1 MPRST
6 LVALALLA
14 SAGAAQAQ
22 QNYNVAGEN
31 SEAII
36 ATEQQRDQWYNGI
49 FNFAPAHRAGDFV
62 FVSGVVAGAW
72 EGEAL
77 DREGYKTAIRRA
89 LDTAQQIL
97 AAAGTSLDAVVKL
110 NSFHVFD
117 HPLITI
123 EKIEQVAVI
132 AEVRKEFMSEPYPA
146 WTAVGTTE
154 LLPDNGIVEIEFV
167 VYSPRE

>member
-6 LVALALLA
+6 LIALAILTVAGLA
-14 SAGAAQAQ
+14 RAQED
-22 QNYNVAGEN
+22 YNVAGEN

-49 FNFAPAHRAGDFV
+49 FNFAPAHRAGDFI

-72 EGEAL
+72 EGEPL
-77 DREGYKTAIRRA
+77 DRDGYKASIRRA
-89 LDTAQQIL
+89 LDVAQQIL
-97 AAAGTSLDAVVKL
+97 GAAGASLDDVVKL
-110 NSFHVFD
+110 NSFHIFD
-117 HPLITI
+117 DPLITI
-123 EKIEQVAVI
+123 DKIDQVAAI

-154 LLPDNGIVEIEFV
+154 LLPDNGLVEIEFV
-167 VYSPRE
+167 AYSPQE